1 MRFTTASL
9 LALGCCL
16 GAQAQDT
23 SRDAEQ
29 ITSITKQDMRYV
41 IESASFTVTEDLSSG
56 IGFVG
61 NTDEDLIF
69 GTQGKAC
76 SGDDQDLEPCLGV
89 EFFVVL
95 DGDYDYEYVNSVN
108 ERWSAIKA
116 LRLES
121 GAIMLS
127 RYIILDHGQTL
138 QNLRLNMV
146 TTTAIAGQVQDENK
160 PKEEIKLTADQI
172 DWGDDAGSYA
182 FDDACDDA
190 RFHEDGDE
198 WSYQRDHVLHDA
210 TDCRKL
216 YQEGSIT
223 MYLDFGNNNGD
234 YTNDDTCDDN
244 RFTGAGRSFLTTD
257 SQVKRDA
264 DDCIAAY
271 QQERLNRP

>member
-29 ITSITKQDMRYV
+29 ITSITKPDMRYV
-41 IESASFTVTEDLSSG
+41 IESASFTVTEDLSTG

-76 SGDDQDLEPCLGV
+76 SGEDQDLEPCLGV

-108 ERWSAIKA
+108 QRWSAIKA

-121 GAIMLS
+121 GAIMGGGFIDAT
-127 RYIILDHGQTL
+127 RGIILNPNTRELIGVSWSGKKEEMLLFDPSLQRHAWARFLYCFRSWGFDHGDRL
-138 QNLRLNMV
+138 CHLGRIYRGRLESSARNRDRGLLGFADLRGHFLCLS
-146 TTTAIAGQVQDENK
+146 
-160 PKEEIKLTADQI
+160 KL
-172 DWGDDAGSYA
+172 GVGPFS
-182 FDDACDDA
+182 
-190 RFHEDGDE
+190 G
-198 WSYQRDHVLHDA
+198 
-210 TDCRKL
+210 
-216 YQEGSIT
+216 G
-223 MYLDFGNNNGD
+223 
-234 YTNDDTCDDN
+234 
-244 RFTGAGRSFLTTD
+244 
-257 SQVKRDA
+257 
-264 DDCIAAY
+264 
-271 QQERLNRP
+271 